1 MTQILVFGDS
11 IAQGY
16 WDKDGGWVARLR
28 KFIDAKSIGKG
39 EYDCLVFNLGV
50 SGDTTE
56 DLLQRFEF
64 ETRQRT
70 RFKEE
75 TTFIFAIGGNDAL
88 LTKENAL
95 LVAPKKIENNIQEII
110 DLAEKFSKKI
120 VFVGLTPVDER
131 KTNPLPWAPQFS
143 VKNENIKKYDEII
156 KKVCK
161 KNKILFI
168 ELFGNWSK
176 INYNGLLEDGQ
187 HPNSRG
193 HEKIFETVKDFLIE
207 NKITSL

>member
-1 MTQILVFGDS
+1 MSHVLIFGDS

-28 KFIDAKSIGKG
+28 KFIDAKNINNKG
-39 EYDCLVFNLGV
+39 YDCLVFNLGV

-64 ETRQRT
+64 ETKQRSK
-70 RFKEE
+70 FKEE
-75 TTFIFAIGGNDAL
+75 TIFIFAIGGNDAL
-88 LTKENAL
+88 LINKENIL
-95 LVAPKKIENNIQEII
+95 FVVPEKIENNIQKIV
-110 DLAEKFSKKI
+110 DLAKNFSEKI

-131 KTNPLPWAPQFS
+131 KTNPLPWASKFS

-161 KNKILFI
+161 KNKIPFI
-168 ELFGNWSK
+168 ELFDNWLK
-176 INYNGLLEDGQ
+176 INYNDLLEDGQ
-187 HPNSRG
+187 HPNSQG
-193 HEKIFETVKDFLIE
+193 HEKIFENVKDFLVK
-207 NKITSL
+207 NKLI

>member
-1 MTQILVFGDS
+1 MTHILVFGDS

-16 WDKDGGWVARLR
+16 WDKNGGWVARLR
-28 KFIDAKSIGKG
+28 KFIDAKGIGRG

-56 DLLQRFEF
+56 GLLQRLEF

-75 TTFIFAIGGNDAL
+75 TTFIFAIGMNDAL

-95 LVAPKKIENNIQEII
+95 LVAPKKVENNIQKII

-120 VFVGLTPVDER
+120 VFVGLTPVDEG

-161 KNKILFI
+161 KNKILFV
-168 ELFGNWSK
+168 ELFDNWSK

-207 NKITSL
+207 NKIIGL